1 MKKILIGAATLCI
14 LGLCQFAEARMP
26 EPSFMPTDL
35 KGGEPH
41 APQVAHYYLDELVK
55 EGQMTQQEADR
66 TEVYMIFRHAR
77 RKQDFKDV
85 HGLSKEERR
94 EVMKHKRE
102 LRGNPL
108 VEYANYCGISLERA
122 TVLMD
127 LMHGSDKGSKYFEKA
142 KAEQGR

>member
-1 MKKILIGAATLCI
+1 MKKICLGFAALCAC
-14 LGLCQFAEARMP
+14 LSFQFAEARMP

-41 APQVAHYYLDELVK
+41 APEVAHYYLEELVQ
-55 EGQMTQQEADR
+55 EGKMTQQEADR

-77 RKQDFKDV
+77 RVQDFKDV
-85 HGLSKEERR
+85 QGLSKEDRR

-122 TVLMD
+122 KVLMD
-127 LMHGSDKGSKYFEKA
+127 LMHGSDKGTKYYEKE
-142 KAEQGR
+142 KQVQK

>member
-1 MKKILIGAATLCI
+1 MKKLCI
-14 LGLCQFAEARMP
+14 AMAALCLLGAYQFAEARMP
-26 EPSFMPTDL
+26 EPSFMPQDL

-41 APQVAHYYLDELVK
+41 APEVAHYYLEELVQ
-55 EGQMTQQEADR
+55 EGKMTQQEADR

-77 RKQDFKDV
+77 RVQDFKDV
-85 HGLSKEERR
+85 QGLSKEDRR

-122 TVLMD
+122 KVLMD
-127 LMHGSDKGSKYFEKA
+127 LMHGSDKGTKYYEKE
-142 KAEQGR
+142 KQVQK